1 MRILISGGNGLIGSA
16 LGRHLRASGRH
27 ELSNLTRR
35 PGHSAVAGM
44 AAIGWDPSTGS
55 LAASDLERFDAVIH
69 LAGENIAGARWNARQ
84 KRRILESRTE
94 GTRLLAA
101 RLSGLAHP
109 PRLLLSASAVG
120 YFGHRGDEPL
130 TEESTPGKGFLP
142 EVAQAWEAATGP
154 AEAAG
159 IRVVHLR
166 IATVLAREGGALP
179 RMLPP
184 FRLGLGARLG
194 SGRQWMSWIAI
205 DDLVRAIEWLLD
217 RDDLA
222 GAVHATAPQPVTNA
236 EFTRTLARV
245 LHRPAPFAAPAPLL
259 RLLFGEMAGEALL
272 ASTRAVPQ
280 RLTSNGFDFRY
291 PRLEDALRALT
302 GDER

>member
-1 MRILISGGNGLIGSA
+1 MRILISGGGGLIGSA
-16 LGRHLRASGRH
+16 LARHLRASGRC
-27 ELSNLTRR
+27 ELANLTRR

-44 AAIGWDPSTGS
+44 AAIGWDPSAGS
-55 LAASDLERFDAVIH
+55 LAPSDLEGFDAVVH
-69 LAGENIAGARWNARQ
+69 LAGENIAGARWNSQQ
-84 KRRILESRTE
+84 KQRIIESRTR
-94 GTRLLAA
+94 GTQLLSE

-130 TEESTPGKGFLP
+130 DEESTPGKGFLP

-217 RDDLA
+217 RHDLA

-245 LHRPAPFAAPAPLL
+245 LHRPALFAAPAPLL

-272 ASTRAVPQ
+272 ASTRALPQ

-291 PRLEDALRALT
+291 PSLEEALRALT